1 MAKPTGPKALTGSA
15 QAKRMLAL
23 LLEALGGLRTTQE
36 AAAGMG
42 VALVRYYQLET
53 RALQAMLAA
62 LEPRPKGRRP
72 RTEAQCQAEQAQEKE
87 QLARELRRY
96 KSLCRSLQRTVGVP
110 AAARASPKNTKGT
123 KGTKGK
129 TRRIRKASRGERV
142 VATLRTAQEGPD
154 KPQKRTSVTQEKG
167 T

>member
-1 MAKPTGPKALTGSA
+1 MTPATGPKALTGSP

-53 RALQAMLAA
+53 RALQAMLEA

-72 RTEAQCQAEQAQEKE
+72 KTEAQCQAEHAQETR
-87 QLARELRRY
+87 QLTRELRRY
-96 KSLCRSLQRTVGVP
+96 KSLCRSLQRTVGVAP
-110 AAARASPKNTKGT
+110 SASSSPTRSPGR
-123 KGTKGK
+123 K
-129 TRRIRKASRGERV
+129 TRRVRQASRGQRV
-142 VATLRTAQEGPD
+142 VAAVLDASAGQA
-154 KPQKRTSVTQEKG
+154 KPVPEPCRKPEKRK
-167 T
+167 